1 MPVELKTKVNFA
13 ISIALAALAGM
24 GWLSLRESQNLTE
37 ADRWVSHTRDVLET
51 TASFRPHLSEAGIA
65 RRVFL
70 QGDSKQIDVF
80 NAAANAT
87 LADFNALRNLT
98 TDNQEQQKRLDHLE
112 PLVHARLAVLEK
124 SIAAHRLVANDES
137 LQDNLTKQSTSVVA
151 RLAEQTREFEN
162 VERVLL
168 RQRSSKAEDDA
179 RKTSRDDTILSFS
192 VFCFIVI
199 ATAGLNREL
208 SRRKIT
214 EQAITGQKSLLQSI
228 LDTCNDA
235 IVVADGTGRIIL
247 RNPAALRMHTDLV
260 DRVGEEVPRKLG
272 FYRSDEKTLFSYQDL
287 PLCRALKGDHVDN
300 LEICLHPVCEPEVH
314 WALASSRPLI
324 SEAKILGAV
333 VFYRDITERKELE
346 NKLASYTEELK
357 SSNLELRK
365 AQIALEQLAS
375 ADELTGLHNRRGFVA
390 LAAQSIK
397 LARRSQKPFALVFV
411 DLDGLKK
418 INDTLGHGD
427 GDLAITDAAYV
438 LSDSFR
444 HCDVLGRLGGDEF
457 AVLMS
462 DADQESARIVK
473 KRLADKIDKLNAKGH
488 RPYTLS
494 LSIGMLI
501 CNSDEEGPLEALLG
515 RVDALMYEEKKKKR
529 ANRDVLRGGEQ
540 PRSERGLEETVASA
554 AANPSPLSLSIRPR
568 DK

>member
-13 ISIALAALAGM
+13 IGIALAALAGM
-24 GWLSLRESQNLTE
+24 GWLSLRESRNLTE
-37 ADRWVSHTRDVLET
+37 ADRRVSHTRDVLET
-51 TASFRPHLSEAGIA
+51 TASFRSHLSEAAIA

-80 NAAANAT
+80 NAAANAS

-98 TDNQEQQKRLDHLE
+98 TDNQEQQKRLNRLE
-112 PLVHARLAVLEK
+112 PLVHARLDVLEK

-137 LQDNLTKQSTSVVA
+137 HQDDLTNQSTSVLA
-151 RLAEQTREFEN
+151 HLAEQTREFEN
-162 VERVLL
+162 VERELL
-168 RQRSSKAEDDA
+168 RQSSSKAEDDA
-179 RKTSRDDTILSFS
+179 RRTSRDNTILSFS

-208 SRRKIT
+208 SRRKQT
-214 EQAITGQKSLLQSI
+214 EQAITEQKSLLQSV
-228 LDTCNDA
+228 LDACNDA
-235 IVVADGTGRIIL
+235 IVVADGAGKIIL
-247 RNPAALRMHTDLV
+247 RNPAALRMHTDLA

-272 FYRSDEKTLFSYQDL
+272 FYRSDETTLLPYQDL

-300 LEICLHPVCEPEVH
+300 LEICLHLVCEPKVR

-324 SEAKILGAV
+324 SAAKILGAV

-346 NKLASYTEELK
+346 NKLASHTEELK
-357 SSNLELRK
+357 SSNRELQK
-365 AQIALEQLAS
+365 AQIALEHLAS

-411 DLDGLKK
+411 DLDGLKR
-418 INDTLGHGD
+418 INDTLGHAH

-473 KRLADKIDKLNAKGH
+473 KRLADKVDRLNAKGH

-494 LSIGMLI
+494 LSIGVLI
-501 CNSDEEGPLEALLG
+501 CNSDEEAPLEALLG
-515 RVDALMYEEKKKKR
+515 RVDALMYEEKKKKLS
-529 ANRDVLRGGEQ
+529 NRDVLLGE
-540 PRSERGLEETVASA
+540 EHEKITVV
-554 AANPSPLSLSIRPR
+554 P
-568 DK
+568 

>member
-51 TASFRPHLSEAGIA
+51 TASFRSHLSEAGIA

-80 NAAANAT
+80 NAAGNAS

-98 TDNQEQQKRLDHLE
+98 TDNQEQQKRLDLLE

-124 SIAAHRLVANDES
+124 SIAAHRRVANDES
-137 LQDNLTKQSTSVVA
+137 LQDDLTKQSTSVVA
-151 RLAEQTREFEN
+151 HLAEQTREFEN
-162 VERVLL
+162 VERELL

-179 RKTSRDDTILSFS
+179 RRTSRDDTILSFS

-208 SRRKIT
+208 SRRKQT
-214 EQAITGQKSLLQSI
+214 EQAITEQKSLLQSI

-235 IVVADGTGRIIL
+235 IVVADGSGKIIL

-272 FYRSDEKTLFSYQDL
+272 FYRSDETTLFSYQDL

-300 LEICLHPVCEPEVH
+300 LEMCLHPVCEPRVH

-357 SSNLELRK
+357 SSNLELQK

-397 LARRSQKPFALVFV
+397 LARRSQKSFALVFV

-418 INDTLGHGD
+418 INDTLGHGN

-473 KRLADKIDKLNAKGH
+473 KRLADKVDKLNAKGH

-501 CNSDEEGPLEALLG
+501 CNSDEEAPLEALLG

-529 ANRDVLRGGEQ
+529 ANRDVSRGEER
-540 PRSERGLEETVASA
+540 PRSERRLEETVASS
-554 AANPSPLSLSIRPR
+554 AANPSFLSRSIRPR
-568 DK
+568 DV

>member
-24 GWLSLRESQNLTE
+24 GWLSLRESQNVTE

-51 TASFRPHLSEAGIA
+51 TASFRSRLSEAGIA

-151 RLAEQTREFEN
+151 HLAEQTREFEN
-162 VERVLL
+162 VERELL

-179 RKTSRDDTILSFS
+179 RRTSRDDTILSFS

-208 SRRKIT
+208 SRRKQTEQEIT
-214 EQAITGQKSLLQSI
+214 EQKSLLQSI

-235 IVVADGTGRIIL
+235 IVVADGSGKIIL

-260 DRVGEEVPRKLG
+260 DRVGEDVPRKLG
-272 FYRSDEKTLFSYQDL
+272 FYRSDETTLFSYQDL

-300 LEICLHPVCEPEVH
+300 LEICLHPVCEPKVH

-438 LSDSFR
+438 LSDGFR

-473 KRLADKIDKLNAKGH
+473 KRLADKVDKLNAKGH

-501 CNSDEEGPLEALLG
+501 CNSDEEAPLEALLG

-529 ANRDVLRGGEQ
+529 ANRDVLRGGEHS
-540 PRSERGLEETVASA
+540 RSERGLEETVASA

-568 DK
+568 DE